1 MCSELFNSWTSRPK
15 TIGLHGDWL
24 YGFDLLLTSEPEQHP
39 DPWAKMFLGLTRTQG
54 NHLCSSYNPQA
65 IWIEPFPLLG
75 LRFGGLG
82 LQDRSWVWWFTSG
95 ISLMTPWGEL
105 GDLEFWLGFPVC
117 IPRTQTLW
125 GNICLYCLI
134 LTSSPWTSDVKSRTR
149 QTWSPRGCISWAL
162 LQPRPYLFAQIW
174 CPCTFLLLLIF
185 SVFCESRW
193 KKIETSEGNDSPQC
207 RDGVSNQAGNGVPLS
222 DSETTVLTMSGHP
235 LPHDKALSLCSKIG
249 PLSLTGATGI
259 GWWNSLPS
267 FFSL

>member
-82 LQDRSWVWWFTSG
+82 LQDRSWVWWFTSCL
-95 ISLMTPWGEL
+95 SLMTPWGEL

-134 LTSSPWTSDVKSRTR
+134 LTSSPWTSDVKSRAR
-149 QTWSPRGCISWAL
+149 QTWFPHGAYPDLCYSPGLTSL
-162 LQPRPYLFAQIW
+162 LKFDAHVHFFFFW
-174 CPCTFLLLLIF
+174 TFLF
-185 SVFCESRW
+185 SVKAGG
-193 KKIETSEGNDSPQC
+193 KK
-207 RDGVSNQAGNGVPLS
+207 
-222 DSETTVLTMSGHP
+222 
-235 LPHDKALSLCSKIG
+235 
-249 PLSLTGATGI
+249 
-259 GWWNSLPS
+259 
-267 FFSL
+267 